1 MPAPCGHSRPIAR
14 GPSQPPH
21 GRRRAALLALAAL
34 AGGLGAA
41 AARAA
46 DPPSPGPRPLLV
58 VGDSLSAE
66 YGLPRGTG
74 WVALLERRLAQRRP
88 PLPVVNASI
97 SGETTSGGRTRLPAL
112 LDKHRPGI
120 VVIELGGNDA
130 LRGLPLA
137 VSEANLREMVRASNA
152 SGARTLLLGMRMPPN
167 YGRAYAEQFEAVFR
181 RVADGERVPLVPS
194 FLDAFGDRF
203 EYFQP
208 DRIHPAERAQP
219 LMLDAVWP
227 TLSKLL

>member
-1 MPAPCGHSRPIAR
+1 MPAPCGLSQPIAP
-14 GPSQPPH
+14 GLPQPPRS
-21 GRRRAALLALAAL
+21 GRRTALLALTAL

-41 AARAA
+41 ATRAA
-46 DPPSPGPRPLLV
+46 DPASAEPRPLLV
-58 VGDSLSAE
+58 LGDSLSAE

-88 PLPVVNASI
+88 PLRVVNASI
-97 SGETTSGGRTRLPAL
+97 SGETTSGGRARLPAL
-112 LDKHRPGI
+112 LAKHRPGI

-130 LRGLPLA
+130 LRGLPLT

-181 RVADGERVPLVPS
+181 RVADAERVPLVPS

-203 EYFQP
+203 DHFQP